1 MRKVLAVTGIRSE
14 YDILSSVFKAI
25 DEHPDL
31 ALEVCVT
38 GAHLSAAFGE
48 TVNQIKADGFTIA
61 DEVESLI
68 NGDRKS
74 SRIRGAAVQLLGMI
88 QCAER
93 IKPDFLLVLG
103 DREESLTTAAMGAYL
118 DIPTA
123 HIGGGDKVIGNVD
136 DQVRHA
142 VTKLAHIHFPTNALS
157 AERIIKLGEESFRV
171 FNVGNPGLDRLRA
184 TPQMSRAEL
193 FSWYGFPGDWL
204 DKPLIIVVQHVISS
218 EAEYGYEQMK
228 ATMEALEELAY
239 PAVISY
245 PNSDAG
251 SRGIV
256 QAIEEYRHLDFLR
269 IFHNVPRLEFV
280 NTLRQAGCLL
290 GNSSL
295 GVLEAPFMKLPTIN
309 VGNRQKGR
317 LHGDNIIFIDHE
329 PKAIIE
335 AVKRCLFDEDFKSKV
350 VNGVNPFGDGH
361 SSEKIAEVFATIS
374 IDQKLLFKELTYE

>member
-25 DEHPDL
+25 DDHPDL
-31 ALEVCVT
+31 CLEICVT
-38 GAHLSAAFGE
+38 GAHLAASFGE
-48 TVNQIKADGFTIA
+48 TVKQIRADGFTIA

-74 SRIRGAAVQLLGMI
+74 SRLRGAAIQLLGMI

-93 IKPDFLLVLG
+93 TQPDFLLVLG
-103 DREESLTTAAMGAYL
+103 DREESLTTAALGAYM

-142 VTKLAHIHFPTNALS
+142 VTKLAHIHFPTSALS
-157 AERIIKLGEESFRV
+157 AERILKLGEEPFRI
-171 FNVGNPGLDRLRA
+171 FNVGNPGLDRFRN
-184 TPQMSRAEL
+184 TPSISREEL
-193 FSWYGFPGDWL
+193 FAWYGFAPTL
-204 DKPLIIVVQHVISS
+204 MEQPLIMVIQHVISS
-218 EAEYGYEQMK
+218 EAELGHEQMK
-228 ATMEALEELAY
+228 ATMEALKELAY
-239 PAVISY
+239 PTVLSY

-251 SRGIV
+251 SSGIIR
-256 QAIEEYRHLDFLR
+256 AIEEYSSLPNLR
-269 IFHNVPRLEFV
+269 TFRNVPRLEFV
-280 NTLRQAGCLL
+280 NTLRQASCLL

-295 GVLEAPFMKLPTIN
+295 GVLEAPFLKLPTIN

-329 PKAIIE
+329 PKVIVE
-335 AVKRCLFDEDFKSKV
+335 AVKLCLFDENFKRQV
-350 VNGVNPFGDGH
+350 AEGHNPFGDGH
-361 SSEKIAEVFATIS
+361 SSEKIAKVLAEIQ